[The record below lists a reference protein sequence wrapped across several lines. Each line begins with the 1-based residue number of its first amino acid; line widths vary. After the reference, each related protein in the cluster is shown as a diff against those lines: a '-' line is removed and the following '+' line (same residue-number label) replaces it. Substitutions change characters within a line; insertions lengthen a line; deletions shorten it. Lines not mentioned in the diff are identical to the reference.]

1 MIIRFIASTEADI
14 TPYQDHFL
22 GLKTIFEEA
31 QFPYWILVRDQTVM
45 GLIVA
50 AKEPRDLLQQPST
63 TFIQIYLFRHEL
75 EAVSQLLAEAQ
86 RVATEHQAA
95 YISCKVSTDKH
106 ESIQALEKAEFSV
119 YDETVKMGVPLDNVI
134 PPATNLTFYRAS
146 PEETSQILDNMASS
160 MTNTPDRI
168 LHTVVYNIRNLPP
181 DQLESTLSQME
192 VVLVKDSTNTVGLLS
207 LEGPTIGM
215 LGVNPNA
222 RGKGYG
228 QAITQW
234 AKSHL
239 AEQGHFRAWLRVS
252 VANAPARHIFE
263 KNGFKASEQIRY
275 YVKTTPTLWRDIPT

>member
-14 TPYQDHFL
+14 APYQDHFL

-31 QFPYWILVRDQTVM
+31 QFPYWILVRDQTVL
-45 GLIVA
+45 GLIVV

-63 TFIQIYLFRHEL
+63 TFVQIYLFRHEL
-75 EAVSQLLAEAQ
+75 EAVSRLLDEAQ
-86 RVATEHQAA
+86 RIATEHQAA
-95 YISCKVSTDKH
+95 YISCKVNTDKH
-106 ESIQALEKAEFSV
+106 ESIQALEKAEFTI
-119 YDETVKMGVPLDNVI
+119 YDETVKMGVPLDNVV
-134 PPATNLTFYRAS
+134 PPATNLSFYRTS

-160 MTNTPDRI
+160 MTNTPDRL

-215 LGVNPNA
+215 LGVHPNA

-275 YVKTTPTLWRDIPT
+275 YVKTIPALWRDIPP

>member
-1 MIIRFIASTEADI
+1 MIIRFITSTEADI
-14 TPYQDHFL
+14 VPYQDHFL
-22 GLKTIFEEA
+22 GLKTIFDEA

-63 TFIQIYLFRHEL
+63 TFIQIYLFRHEM

-86 RVATEHQAA
+86 RIATEHKAA

-106 ESIQALEKAEFSV
+106 ESIQALEKADFPV
-119 YDETVKMGVPLDNVI
+119 YDETIKMGVPLDNVV
-134 PPATNLTFYRAS
+134 PPETNLSFYRTS
-146 PEETSQILDNMASS
+146 PEETSQILDNMALS
-160 MTNTPDRI
+160 MTNTPERL

-181 DQLESTLSQME
+181 DKLESTLSQME

-215 LGVNPNA
+215 LGVHPNA

-228 QAITQW
+228 QVITQW

-252 VANAPARHIFE
+252 VANAPARHVFE
-263 KNGFKASEQIRY
+263 KNGFKVSEQIRY
-275 YVKTTPTLWRDIPT
+275 YVKTIPALWRDIPP